1 MRRNEVPIKSLPHSR
16 HRNFKLKAAFG
27 AERWKAV
34 CPRLLRSRSRA
45 RSRASVGGGQAWF
58 WTGFHRR
65 SWRSCA
71 PRDTQPSTGA
81 ELESRRSV
89 LLAIDVERETRRSCC
104 RNRRRVG
111 LLTLRL
117 GRGGGAPIGRT
128 PRSRRSRKGTYCEQ
142 RTDRVH
148 CAADAPKI
156 TGHSLV
162 NRLSIPRIPA
172 IRSANVCHR
181 PAYRRRFLHG

>member
-27 AERWKAV
+27 AERGKAAASI
-34 CPRLLRSRSRA
+34 PLASEIA
-45 RSRASVGGGQAWF
+45 RERRRRASLVLD
-58 WTGFHRR
+58 GFHRR

-71 PRDTQPSTGA
+71 PRDTQPSQVRN
-81 ELESRRSV
+81 ERESPIRLAGYRRRARDASRLLPQSTAGR
-89 LLAIDVERETRRSCC
+89 LLAL
-104 RNRRRVG
+104 G
-111 LLTLRL
+111 L
-117 GRGGGAPIGRT
+117 GRGGGPIGRT
-128 PRSRRSRKGTYCEQ
+128 PKSRGSGNGTYCEH

-156 TGHSLV
+156 TGPSLV

-172 IRSANVCHR
+172 IRSANVRHR